1 MVIYSQN
8 AVNNNQEVQLANR
21 NDTSQRIQSALWEL
35 GNHGRSRDIAELEDG
50 NTVNFAA
57 YIALVMSEA
66 DLDEDSGADLSHSIR
81 LRMRNAEAAEYLI
94 DNLDRGLLKLALLLR
109 ERFNKEE
116 LRDLVMGHDDGR
128 FLGRAAGQYST
139 PDSICNLAYAVLG
152 IEDGDRVADFGCGRG
167 DFLTGATSK
176 ASSLHLYGID
186 INREVAVLASV
197 RLDLLAS
204 EWDIEI
210 GDMLEM
216 EAKGPFDKIFSNFPF
231 GMRPAFM
238 RGKGEYYESLRFGK
252 DGIGRPA
259 SADWLFNK
267 LAFDSLA
274 DGGKAV
280 TIMAN
285 GAAFNGGDMQARK
298 YFVNNGMIKAVVAL
312 PANLFPST
320 GIATVLV
327 VLGKN
332 DGHIRMVDATDLSVS
347 GRRWDTIGDD
357 EIEAILARL
366 ESDCDYSRL
375 VDAEELAAAEYNLYP
390 TRYLGRSIELE
401 NASSIGELAL
411 SIERGASITARD
423 LDTLTVDEDTGL
435 SFLRL
440 SDISDGCIGDDLP
453 HLRELDSKTKKQWLR
468 TGDLIVSKNGAPFK
482 IAVAEVPEG
491 KTILANGNLYIIRLD
506 TERIDPYFVA
516 AFLASD
522 DGKELMERMV
532 VGTTIPNLPL
542 RNLKDIQLPVPDKNV
557 QDAVARR
564 YRARLDEI
572 EVLKIKLEKAR
583 IGAAS
588 AYDEAVGR

>member
-1 MVIYSQN
+1 M
-8 AVNNNQEVQLANR
+8 ANK
-21 NDTSQRIQSALWEL
+21 NDASQRVLSALWEL
-35 GNHGRSRDIAELEDG
+35 GNRARSRDIKELEED
-50 NTVNFAA
+50 NTLNFAA
-57 YIALVMSEA
+57 YIALVMSEDGFECA
-66 DLDEDSGADLSHSIR
+66 NSEEVSLAIR
-81 LRMRNAEAAEYLI
+81 LRMHNAEAAEFLI
-94 DNLDRGLLKLALLLR
+94 DNLDRGWLKLAFLLR
-109 ERFNKEE
+109 ERFNQDE

-128 FLGRAAGQYST
+128 FFGRAAGQYST
-139 PDSICNLAYAVLG
+139 PDSICKLAYAVLG

-176 ASSLHLYGID
+176 ASGLHLYGID
-186 INREVAVLASV
+186 INREVAVLACI
-197 RLDLLAS
+197 RLDLLAD
-204 EWDIEI
+204 EWDVEI
-210 GDMLEM
+210 GDMLEV
-216 EAKGPFDKIFSNFPF
+216 EPTGPFDKVFSNFPF

-274 DGGKAV
+274 EGGKAV

-298 YFVNNGMIKAVVAL
+298 YFVNNGMIRAIIAL

-332 DGHIRMVDATDLSVS
+332 DGPIRMVDATDLSVS
-347 GRRWDTIGDD
+347 GRRWDTIGND
-357 EIEAILARL
+357 EIEAILSRL
-366 ESDCDYSRL
+366 ESDGDYSRL
-375 VDAEELAAAEYNLYP
+375 VDVKELVAAEFNLFP
-390 TRYLGRSIELE
+390 MRYLGRSIELE
-401 NASSIGELAL
+401 NASCIGDLAL
-411 SIERGASITARD
+411 SIERGASITARE

-453 HLRELDSKTKKQWLR
+453 HLRELDSKTEKQWLR
-468 TGDLIVSKNGAPFK
+468 TGDLIVSKNGSPFK

-506 TERIDPYFVA
+506 PERIDPYFVA

-542 RNLKDIQLPVPDKNV
+542 RNLRDIQLPVPDKSV
-557 QDAVARR
+557 QDAVARQ

>member
-1 MVIYSQN
+1 MAS
-8 AVNNNQEVQLANR
+8 R
-21 NDTSQRIQSALWEL
+21 NDTYHRMQSVLWEL
-35 GNHGRSRDIAELEDG
+35 SNRARNRDIAELEEG
-50 NTVNFAA
+50 NAINFAA
-57 YIALVMSEA
+57 YIALIMSEA
-66 DLDEDSGADLSHSIR
+66 DLDDDTGAELSHAIR
-81 LRMRNAEAAEYLI
+81 LRMRNAEVAEYLI
-94 DNLDRGLLKLALLLR
+94 DNLDRGWLKLALLLR
-109 ERFNKEE
+109 EHFNKDE
-116 LRDLVMGHDDGR
+116 LCDLIMRYDGGR
-128 FLGRAAGQYST
+128 FLGKAAGQYGT
-139 PDSICNLAYAVLG
+139 PDSICNLAYAVLD

-176 ASSLHLYGID
+176 ASGLHLYGID
-186 INREVAVLASV
+186 NNREVAVLASV
-197 RLDLLAS
+197 RLDLLADN
-204 EWDIEI
+204 WDIEI

-216 EAKGPFDKIFSNFPF
+216 EAAGPFDKVFSNFPF

-238 RGKGEYYESLRFGK
+238 RGKGEYYESLRSGK

-267 LAFDSLA
+267 LAFDSLSE
-274 DGGKAV
+274 DGKAV
-280 TIMAN
+280 TVMAN

-298 YFVNNGMIKAVVAL
+298 YFVNNGMIQAVVAL
-312 PANLFPST
+312 PANLFPGT

-332 DGHIRMVDATDLSVS
+332 DGPIRMVDAADLSVS

-357 EIEAILARL
+357 EIVAILSRL
-366 ESDCDYSRL
+366 ETDGDYSRL
-375 VDAEELAAAEYNLYP
+375 VNAEELAAAEYNLSP

-401 NASSIGELAL
+401 NASCIGDLAL

-423 LDTLTVDEDTGL
+423 LDMLTVDEDTGL

-440 SDISDGCIGDDLP
+440 SDITDGCIGDDLP
-453 HLRELDSKTKKQWLR
+453 HLRELDSKTEKQWLR

-542 RNLKDIQLPVPDKNV
+542 RNLKDIQLPVPNKDV
-557 QDAVARR
+557 QNAVARQ

-572 EVLKIKLEKAR
+572 EVLKIKLDKAR
-583 IGAAS
+583 VGAAS
-588 AYDEAVGR
+588 AYDEVVGR

>member
-1 MVIYSQN
+1 MAIYSHTL
-8 AVNNNQEVQLANR
+8 VINNQEVLLAIR
-21 NDTSQRIQSALWEL
+21 NEINQRVQSALWEM
-35 GNHGRSRDIAELEDG
+35 GNKQRGRDTVSVGRADDINISAYLAFV
-50 NTVNFAA
+50 VNDAGIEKA
-57 YIALVMSEA
+57 NPSSLSDV
-66 DLDEDSGADLSHSIR
+66 LDMR
-81 LRMRNAEAAEYLI
+81 LRNRRISDYFTGNPE
-94 DNLDRGLLKLALLLR
+94 RGWLSLAFLLR
-109 ERFNKEE
+109 ERLGQDE
-116 LRDLVMGHDDGR
+116 LRDLVLNYDDER
-128 FLGRAAGQYST
+128 AGRAVGEHST
-139 PDSICNLAYAVLG
+139 PDSICRLAYRILDVK
-152 IEDGDRVADFGCGRG
+152 DGEKVADLGCGRG
-167 DFLTGATSK
+167 DFLTGMNCEAE
-176 ASSLHLYGID
+176 SLRLYGVE
-186 INREVAVLASV
+186 INHEVAAVAAI
-197 RLDLLAS
+197 RLDMLGADAS
-204 EWDIEI
+204 IEV
-210 GDMLEM
+210 GDMFEV
-216 EAKGPFDKIFSNFPF
+216 EIPTVFDKIFSNYPF

-238 RGKGEYYESLRFGK
+238 CGKGEYYEGLRLGK

-280 TIMAN
+280 TIMTN
-285 GAAFNGGDMQARK
+285 GAAFNGSDMRARK
-298 YFVNNGMIKAVVAL
+298 HFVNNGMIQAVVAL
-312 PANLFPST
+312 PANLFPGT

-332 DGHIRMVDATDLSVS
+332 DGAIRMVDATDLSVS

-357 EIEAILARL
+357 EVEEILFRL
-366 ESDCDYSRL
+366 ANDGDCSRL
-375 VDAEELAAAEYNLYP
+375 LTSEELSATNYNLSP
-390 TRYLGRSIELE
+390 ARYLGRNIELV
-401 NASSIGELAL
+401 NASSLGSLAL

-440 SDISDGCIGDDLP
+440 SDISDGCIGNDLP
-453 HLRELDSKTKKQWLR
+453 HLRELDPKTEKQWIR
-468 TGDLIVSKNGAPFK
+468 TRDLIVSKNGAPFK

-491 KTILANGNLYIIRLD
+491 QTILANGNLYIIRLD

-557 QDAVARR
+557 QDAVARQ

-583 IGAAS
+583 ISAAS
-588 AYDEAVGR
+588 AYDEVVGR

>member
-1 MVIYSQN
+1 MSLLGEAN
-8 AVNNNQEVQLANR
+8 A
-21 NDTSQRIQSALWEL
+21 I
-35 GNHGRSRDIAELEDG
+35 
-50 NTVNFAA
+50 NFAA
-57 YIALVMSEA
+57 YIAYVMNAYELGNEDMQELEDVLRHETPSLEMSDYLLENLWRGWMRLA
-66 DLDEDSGADLSHSIR
+66 ILLRNRFDQDGLRELALGYEDSRS
-81 LRMRNAEAAEYLI
+81 
-94 DNLDRGLLKLALLLR
+94 
-109 ERFNKEE
+109 
-116 LRDLVMGHDDGR
+116 
-128 FLGRAAGQYST
+128 LGRSAGQHGT
-139 PDSICNLAYAVLG
+139 PESICNLAYAVLD
-152 IEDGDRVADFGCGRG
+152 IEDGDRIADLGCGRG
-167 DFLTGATSK
+167 DFLTGVVDRARD
-176 ASSLHLYGID
+176 LRLYGID
-186 INREVAVLASV
+186 NDREVAALASI
-197 RLDLLAS
+197 RLDLVARDW
-204 EWDIEI
+204 EVET

-216 EAKGPFDKIFSNFPF
+216 DATHAFDKVFSNFPF

-238 RGKGEYYESLRFGK
+238 RGQGDYYEMMRFGRL
-252 DGIGRPA
+252 GIGRPA

-267 LAFDSLA
+267 LAYDSLA
-274 DGGKAV
+274 EGGRAV
-280 TIMAN
+280 TVMAN

-298 YFVNNGMIKAVVAL
+298 YFVNNGMIKAVIAL

-375 VDAEELAAAEYNLYP
+375 VDAEELAAAEYNLCP

-423 LDTLTVDEDTGL
+423 LDMLTVDEDTGL

-557 QDAVARR
+557 QDAVARQ